1 MTVCLY
7 FDEDLMWQA
16 LITALRA
23 RGIDV
28 QTALEATMIE
38 RADEAH
44 LAYATAQGRVLC
56 SFNVGDF
63 YRLYTRYMAQHQVH
77 AGIVLARQQQYGVGE
92 YMRRLLRLMTHLTAE
107 EMHKLKAS
115 ATKCGVKPARDT
127 VLGFLLQERI
137 EHACFIPR
145 VPPGAPWPPAGRQCQ
160 SPR

>member
-1 MTVCLY
+1 MTIRWD
-7 FDEDLMWQA
+7 FDEDSMWQA

-38 RADEAH
+38 RADENH

-63 YRLYTRYMAQHQVH
+63 YRLHTHYMAQHQVH

-107 EMHKLKAS
+107 EMHNRVEFLS
-115 ATKCGVKPARDT
+115 AW
-127 VLGFLLQERI
+127 
-137 EHACFIPR
+137 
-145 VPPGAPWPPAGRQCQ
+145 GATRGAQAH
-160 SPR
+160 